1 MIKISKIIIYYS
13 IRSGFQFGA
22 KTSDNKKPPKK
33 PGDEKKHEMGKIK
46 VKLDKEWTKIS
57 QLIDKRKQGGE
68 GGSYKKPKY

>member
-1 MIKISKIIIYYS
+1 
-13 IRSGFQFGA
+13 
-22 KTSDNKKPPKK
+22 
-33 PGDEKKHEMGKIK
+33 MGKIK